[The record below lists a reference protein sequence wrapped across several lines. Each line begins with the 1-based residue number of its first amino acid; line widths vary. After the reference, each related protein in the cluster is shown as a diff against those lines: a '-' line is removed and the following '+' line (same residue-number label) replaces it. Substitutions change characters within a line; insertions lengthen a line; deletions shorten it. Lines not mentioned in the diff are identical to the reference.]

1 MVCKNCGNPLE
12 DGVKF
17 CTKCGQRVE
26 VVAEVKEAATETV
39 AQVQETT
46 TQAAAEVQQT
56 VKEVQET
63 VAYTNE
69 NVQENMSDFAE
80 NVQETVTEVAADVKE
95 AVEGAKEKVK
105 KFPKGVL
112 IALAAIAVVLILVL
126 ANFKSVAN
134 TVNKMVSS
142 EEKYYASVEKDEIKE
157 LASSVANIYDNT
169 ILEYSDYNNLS
180 IDYGMEV
187 ELSEDASE
195 MLAASIGADDG
206 KPFTKMAA
214 DIFFSF
220 KGDVLSAE
228 ASASLG
234 KTDLLSLKGVADL
247 KKGEAYGIIEDLT
260 SKYIGVSFEEY
271 TEIVTEAM
279 EKGDEFIKLLPDKK
293 TVESLL
299 TRYMTIAVEN
309 IDGISEKKDT
319 VKVGDIEQKCTAI
332 RVKIKEKDLKKI
344 AIAVLEEAK
353 DDKELI
359 SLVTDFAVLGAKME
373 GEEDVDAKEFEEMF
387 KAGIESALESAKEA
401 EDSDDEEDADEEDS
415 DEEKVDEAFIMNVWV
430 NGKGEVIGREFKMN
444 DETVFVY
451 KMPEKG
457 GKFAFKGVI
466 YDGENEYILDGE
478 GKKSSSS
485 LSGDFAVKFKG
496 EVYDWET
503 GDYKE
508 KTQKYVE
515 IKVDKFDTKKIK
527 EGYANGSFTFKLSDE
542 FISEAGMGAAGV
554 VIGNYEIK
562 FDVKSNKDGGTA
574 EIALMNKED
583 MFAKIVVNAKIGSGK
598 SASLPKGILV
608 EDEEDLIEWAKTLK
622 FDKFIKKL
630 EKAGLPV
637 EIVEVIEEYCEEF
650 EDELSNY

>member
-26 VVAEVKEAATETV
+26 VVAEVKEAATEAA

-46 TQAAAEVQQT
+46 AQVATEAQQT
-56 VKEVQET
+56 VAEAQET
-63 VAYTNE
+63 VVGAQE
-69 NVQENMSDFAE
+69 GVQEKVADVAE
-80 NVQETVTEVAADVKE
+80 EVKETVTEVAADVKE

-105 KFPKGVL
+105 KFPKGL
-112 IALAAIAVVLILVL
+112 IIAIAAIAVVLVVVL

-142 EEKYYASVEKDEIKE
+142 EEKYYASIEKEEIKE
-157 LASSVANIYDNT
+157 LVSSAANIYENT

-180 IDYGMEV
+180 LDYGVEV
-187 ELSEDASE
+187 ELSEEASE
-195 MLAASIGADDG
+195 MLAATIGTEDG
-206 KPFTKMAA
+206 KPFTKMAV
-214 DIFFSF
+214 DFFLSF

-228 ASASLG
+228 AGATLG
-234 KTDLLSLKGVADL
+234 KTDLLSVKGVADL
-247 KKGEAYGIIEDLT
+247 KKGEAYGIIDDLT

-271 TEIVTEAM
+271 SEMITEAM
-279 EKGDEFIKLLPDKK
+279 AKGDEFIKLLPDKK

-299 TRYMTIAVEN
+299 NRYMTIVVEN
-309 IDGISEKKDT
+309 IDGVSEKKDT

-387 KAGIESALESAKEA
+387 KEGIESALESAKSA
-401 EDSDDEEDADEEDS
+401 EDDSDEEEDS
-415 DEEKVDEAFIMNVWV
+415 DEEKSDEAIIMNVWV

-466 YDGENEYILDGE
+466 YDGEDEYVLDGE

-485 LSGDFAVKFKG
+485 LTGDFAIKFKG

-574 EIALMNKED
+574 EIALMNKDD
-583 MFAKIVVNAKIGSGK
+583 MFAKIILNAKIGSGK

>member
-17 CTKCGQRVE
+17 CTKCGLRVE
-26 VVAEVKEAATETV
+26 VVAEVKEAVTEAA

-46 TQAAAEVQQT
+46 AQVATEAQQT
-56 VKEVQET
+56 VAEAQET
-63 VAYTNE
+63 VAGAQE
-69 NVQENMSDFAE
+69 GVQEKVADVAE
-80 NVQETVTEVAADVKE
+80 EVKETVTEVAADVKE

-105 KFPKGVL
+105 KFPKGL
-112 IALAAIAVVLILVL
+112 IIAIAAIAVVLVVVL

-142 EEKYYASVEKDEIKE
+142 EEKYYASIEKEEIKE
-157 LASSVANIYDNT
+157 LASSAANIYENT

-180 IDYGMEV
+180 LDYGVEV

-195 MLAASIGADDG
+195 MLAASMGAEDG
-206 KPFTKMAA
+206 KPFTKMAV
-214 DIFFSF
+214 DFFLSF

-228 ASASLG
+228 AGATLG
-234 KTDLLSLKGVADL
+234 KTDLLSVKGVADL

-271 TEIVTEAM
+271 SEMITEAM
-279 EKGDEFIKLLPDKK
+279 AKGDEFIKLLPDKK

-299 TRYMTIAVEN
+299 NRYMTIVVEN

-359 SLVTDFAVLGAKME
+359 SLATDFAVLGAKME

-387 KAGIESALESAKEA
+387 KEGIESALESAKSA
-401 EDSDDEEDADEEDS
+401 EDDSDEEEDS
-415 DEEKVDEAFIMNVWV
+415 DEEKSDEAFIMNVWV
-430 NGKGEVIGREFKMN
+430 NGKGEVIGRELKRN
-444 DETVFVY
+444 DETLFVY

-466 YDGENEYILDGE
+466 YDGEDEYILDGE

-503 GDYKE
+503 GDNKE

-542 FISEAGMGAAGV
+542 FISEVGMGAAGV

-562 FDVKSNKDGGTA
+562 CDVKSNKDGGTA
-574 EIALMNKED
+574 EIALMNKDD
-583 MFAKIVVNAKIGSGK
+583 MFAKIVLNAKIGSGK